1 MLDII
6 GKSMTEWKT
15 YKIGEL
21 CKISS
26 SKRIFAKEYKDS
38 GIPFY
43 RGKEI
48 IEKQKGNKISTE
60 LFISQE
66 RYDEIKNKHGVPQEG
81 DMLLTSVGTL
91 GVPYIVKNGEV
102 FYFKDG
108 NLTWFYDFK
117 NLDSRYLYYWFL
129 SPFGKMNIDSKAIG
143 STQKALTIETL
154 SKFEISLP
162 GLEEQRRIAGILGA
176 IDDKIESNRRINTNL
191 ESQAQALYKQWFVD
205 FEFPNEEG
213 KPYKSSGGKMVDSA
227 LGPIPDGWSVGD
239 IYKYIKVIYGAPYKS
254 ALFSE
259 RKEGNP
265 LIRIRD
271 LKTFSPQYYTR
282 EILPNTEYVN
292 AGDVVA
298 GMDAEFIPCLW
309 MGEMGVL
316 NQRCC
321 KFIGNQERISNYY
334 VMCLMKPELEFAQ
347 SYKTGT
353 TVSHLGKT
361 DIDRFVV
368 IQPALFIVEKFSIIA
383 DALLNNKIKLAKE
396 NITLAT
402 LRDTLLPKLMNG
414 EIKI

>member
-1 MLDII
+1 
-6 GKSMTEWKT
+6 MTSWNT
-15 YKIGEL
+15 YKIGDL

-60 LFISQE
+60 LYISQE
-66 RYDEIKNKHGVPQEG
+66 RYDEIKAKHGVPIKG

-91 GVPYIVKNGEV
+91 GIPYIVQDEV

-108 NLTWFYDFK
+108 NLTWFYNFEGI
-117 NLDSRYLYYWFL
+117 DSRYLYYWFL
-129 SPFGKMNIDSKAIG
+129 SPIGKMNIDSKAIG

-162 GLEEQRRIAGILGA
+162 SLAEQRRIAGILVA
-176 IDDKIESNRRINTNL
+176 IDDKIENNRRINTNL
-191 ESQAQALYKQWFVD
+191 ELQAQALYKQWFVD
-205 FEFPNEEG
+205 FDFPNEDG
-213 KPYKSSGGKMVDSA
+213 KSYKSSGGKMVDSE
-227 LGPIPDGWSVGD
+227 LGQIPEGWSVGD

-254 ALFSE
+254 SLFNE
-259 RKEGNP
+259 KKEGNP

-271 LKTFSPQYYTR
+271 LKTFAPQYYTK
-282 EILPNTEYVN
+282 EILSNTEFIN

-298 GMDAEFIPCLW
+298 GMDAEFEPCLW
-309 MGEMGVL
+309 LGERGVL

-321 KFIGNQERISNYY
+321 KFVGKQDSISNYY
-334 VMCLMKPELEFAQ
+334 VMFLVKPELEFVQ

-353 TVSHLGKT
+353 TVSHLGKA
-361 DIDRFVV
+361 DIDKFVV
-368 IQPALFIVEKFSIIA
+368 VQPPFAVIEKFSKIA

-414 EIKI
+414 EIKL

>member
-1 MLDII
+1 
-6 GKSMTEWKT
+6 MTEWKT
-15 YKIGEL
+15 YKIADL

-60 LFISQE
+60 LYISQE
-66 RYDEIKNKHGVPQEG
+66 RYEEIKTKHGVPKKG

-91 GVPYIVKNGEV
+91 GIPYIVQDEV

-108 NLTWFYDFK
+108 NLTWFYDFDG
-117 NLDSRYLYYWFL
+117 LDSHYLYYWFL
-129 SPFGKMNIDSKAIG
+129 SPVGKMNIDSKAIG

-162 GLEEQRRIAGILGA
+162 SLEEQRRIAGILGA
-176 IDDKIESNRRINTNL
+176 IDDKIENNRRINANL
-191 ESQAQALYKQWFVD
+191 ELQAQALYKQWFVD

-213 KPYKSSGGKMVDSA
+213 KPYKSSGGKMVDSE
-227 LGPIPDGWSVGD
+227 LGQIPEGWRVGD
-239 IYKYIKVIYGAPYKS
+239 IYKYVNVVYGAPYKS
-254 ALFSE
+254 ALFNE
-259 RKEGNP
+259 RKDGNP

-271 LKTFSPQYYTR
+271 LKTFSPQYYTQ
-282 EILPNTEYVN
+282 EILPNTEFIT
-292 AGDVVA
+292 AGDIVA
-298 GMDAEFIPCLW
+298 GMDAEFVPCLW
-309 MGEMGVL
+309 MGEKGVL

-321 KFIGNQERISNYY
+321 KFAGKQDSISNYY
-334 VMCLMKPELEFAQ
+334 VMFLVKPELEFVQ

-353 TVSHLGKT
+353 TVSHLGKA
-361 DIDRFVV
+361 DIDKFVV
-368 IQPALFIVEKFSIIA
+368 VQPPMTVIEKFSKIA

-414 EIKI
+414 EIKL